1 MKQLSEKTKNNLNKT
16 AFALSVIFA
25 SLFGVGSLLF
35 FIYSIVLT
43 VATES
48 ATYFFFTFGLCTL
61 SAEFFILFFCAAF
74 YVFAAKLGKSYLPNE
89 HKKNFDT
96 SKIVL
101 AIFAVIF
108 LIISLATQKTY
119 GFAEGKSNY
128 LVENGYYAEAKKME
142 IGIFDTIDQIDVTNS
157 PKTVVIK
164 KAAVSN
170 LSFLYYDLYEN
181 QVKIE
186 INDGVLSL
194 SASDDP
200 KRKTALNDFCFFLFN
215 ESKNEKQL
223 IIYIPNDMSI
233 AVKGNFIEANN

>member
-1 MKQLSEKTKNNLNKT
+1 MKQLSEKTKSNLYKT
-16 AFALSVIFA
+16 AFVLSIIFA
-25 SLFGVGSLLF
+25 SIFGISSLLF

-43 VATES
+43 VATKS

-61 SAEFFILFFCAAF
+61 SAELFILLFCAAF
-74 YVFAAKLGKSYLPNE
+74 YTVAAKSGKSHLPIE

-96 SKIVL
+96 SKILL
-101 AIFAVIF
+101 AVFAVIF

-119 GFAEGKSNY
+119 GFTEGKSNY
-128 LVENGYYAEAKKME
+128 LIENGYYAEAKKME
-142 IGIFDTIDQIDVTNS
+142 IGIFDTIGLIDVTNS

-164 KAAVSN
+164 KATASN

-186 INDGVLSL
+186 INDGILSL
-194 SASDDP
+194 STSDSP
-200 KRKTALNDFCFFLFN
+200 KRKTALNDLCFFMFN

-223 IIYIPNDMSI
+223 IIYIPKDMAI
-233 AVKGNFIEANN
+233 TVKGNFIEANN